1 MCVSVS
7 HTVRR
12 GTSMN
17 VGKQKWMFEER
28 LKKHF
33 VCVLVEIEGVFRQL
47 HHSTNNNLWEGKER
61 DSNAGNMAWRG
72 G

>member
-33 VCVLVEIEGVFRQL
+33 VCVCVSG
-47 HHSTNNNLWEGKER
+47 
-61 DSNAGNMAWRG
+61 D
-72 G
+72 